1 MKIRFLQIVAS
12 SAVWI
17 CCHAP
22 AGVASVAPKW
32 EQLQGTNSAL
42 LEQVE
47 RDYTHDIA
55 PDIPVN
61 VGQMQVSKI
70 SKSNSQVLYLV
81 NTRLPGKD
89 PNNNPSCGQVGCLF
103 YGYVKQN
110 NSFIQVLNGYIND
123 FQVMNA
129 PPTIEASRVK
139 NHLPCLR
146 LADSKQQTNEL
157 CYNGKVYQP
166 ERHLK

>member
-1 MKIRFLQIVAS
+1 MLLT
-12 SAVWI
+12 
-17 CCHAP
+17 
-22 AGVASVAPKW
+22 GV
-32 EQLQGTNSAL
+32 

-55 PDIPVN
+55 PDTPMN

-89 PNNNPSCGQVGCLF
+89 PNNDSSCGQVGCLF

-110 NSFIQVLNGYIND
+110 NHFVRVLNGYIND
-123 FQVMNA
+123 FHVQDA
-129 PPTIEASRVK
+129 PPTIQASRIN
-139 NHLPCLR
+139 NHLPCLHLTSAKR
-146 LADSKQQTNEL
+146 QSKEL
-157 CYNGKVYQP
+157 CYNGRTYQL
-166 ERHLK
+166 ERLPK